1 MTPKNY
7 GRKRE
12 NRACVIVARIRV
24 PDPGGDALGY
34 YYTAGVK
41 HISPPRKPH
50 PYPRQSLTSVSL
62 MKTRNCGYFKYFTYR
77 VNNCRTVPNKKK
89 KNTFFY
95 SLKKKKAI

>member
-1 MTPKNY
+1 MTSKNY

-12 NRACVIVARIRV
+12 NRARVIVARIRV

-34 YYTAGVK
+34 YAAGVK
-41 HISPPRKPH
+41 HISSPRKPH
-50 PYPRQSLTSVSL
+50 PSPRQSLTSVSL

-89 KNTFFY
+89 KHGF
-95 SLKKKKAI
+95 L